1 MLTQVIINGLLKGGL
16 YALMAMGMSMIWGVM
31 NIINIAHGSFIMLGA
46 YITYWLFV
54 GFGMDPF
61 VSLPLSMAI
70 IFLLGWIIQKYLI
83 NLVVQA
89 DIFITLLLTFGIELL
104 INNLALIFWTAD
116 VRKVQ
121 VGYGAANFQFL
132 GATVPYVRLAA
143 FIMALII
150 SAILFQLMNRSR
162 VGRAIRATSQELEA
176 AKLSGVRVGNVYAS
190 TFAIGTSLA
199 AAAGTL
205 WAILFPI
212 SPTMGGI
219 LTLKSFVVTII
230 GGLGTMLGPLVGGL
244 ILGIAEALGTNW
256 FGSTYENLISF
267 VIFLVVLIFMPRGIL
282 GSRR

>member
-1 MLTQVIINGLLKGGL
+1 
-16 YALMAMGMSMIWGVM
+16 MAV
-31 NIINIAHGSFIMLGA
+31 
-46 YITYWLFV
+46 
-54 GFGMDPF
+54 
-61 VSLPLSMAI
+61 
-70 IFLLGWIIQKYLI
+70 IFLLGWLIQKYLI

-104 INNLALIFWTAD
+104 INNFALLFWTAD

-121 VGYGAANFQFL
+121 VGYGAANFQFF

-143 FIMALII
+143 FIMALLI

-162 VGRAIRATSQELEA
+162 TGRAIRATSQELDA
-176 AKLSGVRVGNVYAS
+176 AKLSGVRVGNIYAS

-267 VIFLVVLIFMPRGIL
+267 AIFLVVLIFMPRGIL
-282 GSRR
+282 GVRR

>member
-61 VSLPLSMAI
+61 VSLPLSMAV
-70 IFLLGWIIQKYLI
+70 IFLLGWLIQKYLI

-143 FIMALII
+143 FIMALLI

-162 VGRAIRATSQELEA
+162 IGRAIRATSQELDA
-176 AKLSGVRVGNVYAS
+176 AKLSGVRVGNIYAS